1 MYPSSTKQN
10 RQSRVD
16 VSPELASFFAGTQFR
31 VFREITL
38 GAGASMV
45 LKLDRAC
52 DIIIRAFGLELTAG
66 ELKAE
71 IFSGATP
78 GGSFSEVI
86 TIFPKNIS
94 SNLPTPV
101 YKTQAAM
108 TTGGTISGGTL
119 IDMLV
124 VKANNATGQL
134 SSIGGKIEDQYGAP
148 AGTGYYKISNPGNS
162 DATAIFKMWW
172 EELPTV

>member
-1 MYPSSTKQN
+1 MYPSSIKQN

-45 LKLDRAC
+45 LKLDRTC
-52 DIIIRAFGLELTAG
+52 DIIIRGFDLDVSAG

-71 IFSGATP
+71 IFSGATT
-78 GGSFSEVI
+78 GGSFSEAV
-86 TIFPKNIS
+86 TIFPKNLS
-94 SNLPTPV
+94 SSLPTPV
-101 YKTQAAM
+101 YKTQAVM

-119 IDMLV
+119 IDVLR
-124 VKANNATGQL
+124 VKTSNATGQVA
-134 SSIGGKIEDQYGAP
+134 SIGGKIEDQYGAP